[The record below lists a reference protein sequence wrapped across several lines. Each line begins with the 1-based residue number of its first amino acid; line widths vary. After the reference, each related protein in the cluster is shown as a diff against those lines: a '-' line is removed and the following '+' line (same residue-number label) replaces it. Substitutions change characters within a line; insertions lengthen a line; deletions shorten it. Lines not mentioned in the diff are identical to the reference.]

1 MSKKKL
7 TNRELTEAIDGLS
20 RNDTILLEM
29 LEKNVL
35 ELRQII
41 ALYLDWKKEAES
53 FDKFVKAKA
62 EEFEQQRSER
72 DNKKGT

>member
-72 DNKKGT
+72 DNKEGT

>member
-1 MSKKKL
+1 MKRKKL
-7 TNRELTEAIDGLS
+7 TNKEITEAIDGLS
-20 RNDTILLEM
+20 RNDDILLKIVN
-29 LEKNVL
+29 KNIL